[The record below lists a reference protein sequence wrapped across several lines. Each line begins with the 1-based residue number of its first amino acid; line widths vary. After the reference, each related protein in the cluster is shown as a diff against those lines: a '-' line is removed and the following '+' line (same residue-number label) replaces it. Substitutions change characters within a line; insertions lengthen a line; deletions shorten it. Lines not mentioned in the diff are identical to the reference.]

1 MEFFK
6 KGLVI
11 NFAHLNSI
19 ETEPLVTAEEMW
31 KFLYKKPINEHLCT
45 LYKLFN

>member
-31 KFLYKKPINEHLCT
+31 NFYIKNQ
-45 LYKLFN
+45 